1 MRPYRFSEKRISLV
15 QADTD
20 PVNFF
25 ISRYKHSFSEF
36 LSDVMESKVLH
47 YKYFIALVFAAV
59 RFLQYVL

>member
-1 MRPYRFSEKRISLV
+1 MRPYRFSEKRYSLV

-20 PVNFF
+20 PVKKFYQ
-25 ISRYKHSFSEF
+25 YKHSFSEF